1 MSLYHVDIYGDTLIV
16 SFGEPANNDRIVVE
30 ALAKIDRT
38 IESEQIRGGKLLK
51 ITGRQSI
58 PVAYTICHQVA
69 HLYGAIAIFDPK
81 IGGKG
86 VDAYI
91 VVISHNPEYQVGQ
104 ILQDPNHL
112 NVSPLKTR

>member
-1 MSLYHVDIYGDTLIV
+1 MSAYNIEICDDTLTV
-16 SFGEPANNDRIVVE
+16 SFGEPANNDRIVIEVS
-30 ALAKIDRT
+30 AKIDRL
-38 IESEQIRGGKLLK
+38 IKSKQIRGGKLLK

-86 VDAYI
+86 IDAYI
-91 VVISHNPEYQVGQ
+91 VVISHSPGYQVGQ
-104 ILQDPNHL
+104 ILTDPNNL
-112 NVSPLKTR
+112 NVSPLKTC